1 MNARVRENHEKV
13 TSEHN
18 TKLFS
23 WLQKYSSVDQYFI
36 RRRGEKER
44 READDKGILLT
55 ESERKS
61 SKKKI
66 RVKHQREREKV
77 VEIIESTWLTH
88 LTLSRFKSFV
98 QMIKKEKYMYWKV
111 SNLPIKPAADSSESD
126 WICEQQTS

>member
-66 RVKHQREREKV
+66 RVKHQRERK
-77 VEIIESTWLTH
+77 L
-88 LTLSRFKSFV
+88 LKL
-98 QMIKKEKYMYWKV
+98 
-111 SNLPIKPAADSSESD
+111 
-126 WICEQQTS
+126 